1 MSELEQII
9 DKVINKSIL
18 KSQDIPSLDL
28 YMDQIMTL
36 FETNLNDNK
45 RYKDDKL
52 LTKTMINNYSK
63 AGIIK
68 PVKGKK
74 YTKEQIIGMLIIYN
88 LKNTITIQEIKQL
101 LSPIYELDQ
110 NIEAIYDQFITL
122 KKTQSEALNTFLN
135 QIISDYDLNLDNH
148 NNRLLTVLALASLSN
163 QITSIIQGIIDN
175 DNLDE
180 DS

>member
-1 MSELEQII
+1 MAQ
-9 DKVINKSIL
+9 
-18 KSQDIPSLDL
+18 
-28 YMDQIMTL
+28 
-36 FETNLNDNK
+36 
-45 RYKDDKL
+45 
-52 LTKTMINNYSK
+52 
-63 AGIIK
+63 
-68 PVKGKK
+68 

-101 LSPIYELDQ
+101 LSPIYEQDQ
-110 NIEAIYDQFITL
+110 DLEAIYDQFITL

-175 DNLDE
+175 DNPDE